1 MYTRDIENG
10 EVDRT
15 GGKRTR
21 AANTMTKLIRGTQ
34 FEECPPGEE
43 VTVPLL
49 QGVVQW
55 CRKYGGENRYLNS
68 MERVAGVLLNNTFFT
83 GETVEVAIQAT
94 IRGAVYAARVTRW
107 RGGMGKAFMHH
118 EFIGELLL
126 VLKPLFEL
134 VLYSQ

>member
-21 AANTMTKLIRGTQ
+21 AANAMTKLIRGTQ
-34 FEECPPGEE
+34 FKECPPGEE

-55 CRKYGGENRYLNS
+55 CRKYRNENRYLNS
-68 MERVAGVLLNNTFFT
+68 MERVVGVLLNNTFFK
-83 GETVEVAIQAT
+83 ERPWKWQSKQ
-94 IRGAVYAARVTRW
+94 R
-107 RGGMGKAFMHH
+107 
-118 EFIGELLL
+118 
-126 VLKPLFEL
+126 
-134 VLYSQ
+134 